1 MPATRFVRTTARRGR
16 STGARRGFT
25 LLETALTTVIIGVGV
40 LAMVEAQQAF
50 LQRNSWSTNA
60 STATYL
66 ANEIRELTAR
76 LSRHDRFTGGIFF
89 TNPDDASTF
98 TGWGRES
105 GETSE
110 ADLDDIDDFDGAVF
124 GSATNF
130 PAGFTMSARYPG
142 PLNSLRELIPE
153 VQWDGSVE
161 TFVPP
166 GETDPVATPL
176 RGWTQIV
183 TVDKVDPYNITSVVA
198 DNTEAKQGSTV
209 LRRVDRY
216 PLRVTVTAMWQPD
229 PATPAVAV
237 ASTTWVV
244 MP

>member
-1 MPATRFVRTTARRGR
+1 MSAMRSVRTPARRVRTAGSR
-16 STGARRGFT
+16 GGFT
-25 LLETALTTVIIGVGV
+25 LMETALTTVIIGVGV

-50 LQRNSWSTNA
+50 LQRNSWSTSA

-66 ANEIRELTAR
+66 ANEIRELTGR
-76 LSRHDRFTGGIFF
+76 MPRHDRFTGGIFF
-89 TNPDDASTF
+89 TDPDNVATF
-98 TGWGRES
+98 TGWGREA
-105 GETSE
+105 GETT
-110 ADLDDIDDFDGAVF
+110 ALDLDDIDDFDGAVF

-130 PAGFTMSARYPG
+130 PAGFTMTNRYPG
-142 PLNSLRELIPE
+142 PINSLRELIPE
-153 VQWDGSVE
+153 ILWDGSVE

-166 GETDPVATPL
+166 SETEAVMTPL

-183 TVDKVDPYNITSVVA
+183 TVDKVDPYNITTPVA
-198 DNTEAKQGSTV
+198 NNTESKQGTTV

-216 PLRVTVTAMWQPD
+216 PLRVTVTALWQPD
-229 PATPAVAV
+229 PATPAVPV

>member
-1 MPATRFVRTTARRGR
+1 MPAQRFVRTPARRVLSGGSR
-16 STGARRGFT
+16 PGFT

-40 LAMVEAQQAF
+40 LAVVEAQQAF

-66 ANEIRELTAR
+66 ANEIRELSTR
-76 LSRHDRFTGGIFF
+76 LPRHDRFTGGIFF
-89 TNPDDASTF
+89 TDPDNPATF
-98 TGWGRES
+98 TGWGREA
-105 GETSE
+105 GETTI
-110 ADLDDIDDFDGAVF
+110 ADLDDIDDLDGAVF

-130 PAGFTMSARYPG
+130 PAGFVMTARYAG
-142 PLNSLRELIPE
+142 PINSMRELIPE
-153 VQWDGSVE
+153 VMWDGTVE
-161 TFVPP
+161 TFIPP
-166 GETDPVATPL
+166 METDPVATPL

-183 TVDKVDPYNITSVVA
+183 SVDKVDPYNITSVVA
-198 DNTEAKQGSTV
+198 NATELKQGSTV
-209 LRRVDRY
+209 LRKVDRY